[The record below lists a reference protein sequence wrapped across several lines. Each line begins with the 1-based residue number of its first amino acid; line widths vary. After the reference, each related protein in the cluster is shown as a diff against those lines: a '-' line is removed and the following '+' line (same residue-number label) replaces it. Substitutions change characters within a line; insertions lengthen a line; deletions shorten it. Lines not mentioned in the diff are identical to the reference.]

1 MNISRISGYTPQ
13 TFIQQYGSVGLK
25 KNADV
30 GTLAD
35 ASQTMSRILQLEA
48 ETKRGDDDRWDEFDG
63 IPGKVK
69 IEAPYSSALGC
80 GKEFSELD
88 YDPKS
93 GQTVRFESTILQD
106 GLRQEFL
113 HTVSGGQETFT
124 RIVLNGNDYD
134 SLSCQKTEILYDSV
148 NGTLTMFQD

>member
-25 KNADV
+25 KTADV

-88 YDPKS
+88 YDPKVAKLFDLS
-93 GQTVRFESTILQD
+93 RLSSKMVCAKNSSTQLAV
-106 GLRQEFL
+106 GKRP
-113 HTVSGGQETFT
+113 
-124 RIVLNGNDYD
+124 
-134 SLSCQKTEILYDSV
+134 SLELY
-148 NGTLTMFQD
+148 